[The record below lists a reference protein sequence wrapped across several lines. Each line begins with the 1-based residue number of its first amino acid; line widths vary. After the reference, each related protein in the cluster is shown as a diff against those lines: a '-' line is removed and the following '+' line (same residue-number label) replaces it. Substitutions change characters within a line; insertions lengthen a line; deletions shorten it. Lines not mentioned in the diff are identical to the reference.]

1 MAENS
6 VAEAISIYQRT
17 GDSTLGSQL
26 ILHFEGLVFATCRTF
41 YIDGQERD
49 DLLQDEETLRRIW
62 VLRNYISDMT
72 PIEAMTDVR
81 KRLENTLN
89 NEEYL
94 NSMNS

>member
-49 DLLQDEETLRRIW
+49 DLLQEGRIGLFKALRDFQP
-62 VLRNYISDMT
+62 SCGASFT
-72 PIEAMTDVR
+72 G
-81 KRLENTLN
+81 
-89 NEEYL
+89 
-94 NSMNS
+94 SMQNVVGCPNIANF